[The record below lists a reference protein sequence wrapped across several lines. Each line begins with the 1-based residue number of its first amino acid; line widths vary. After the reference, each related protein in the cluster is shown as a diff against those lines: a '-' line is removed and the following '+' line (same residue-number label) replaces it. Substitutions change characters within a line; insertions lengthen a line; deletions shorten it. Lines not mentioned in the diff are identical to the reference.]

1 MAVRLV
7 LVLPLADADAAVV
20 FDVVVLVLVL
30 VLVELLPHAAISRL
44 VASVAKPSITR
55 RARRG
60 VVLRRVI

>member
-20 FDVVVLVLVL
+20 FDVVVLVL